1 MLEQLFGSKTRVA
14 LLRTFLHNPDN
25 FFYVRELVRS
35 LDMHLNSIRRELEN
49 LEAIGII
56 QASTK
61 VDFEREVEK
70 EIKDNKKYYKLN
82 SDFIFSEEL
91 RALLVKAQLVIEQSL
106 IQRIEKLGDVA
117 YCLLSGVFVGRVDSQ
132 VDIMIVGDVK
142 KPRFRKLVESFE
154 RDLGRPINYAIL
166 TEEDFRYRK
175 DVADRFLYDLMENKH
190 LLVIDHLFNQA
201 NYQQLVEQL
210 APELKVKP
218 VKVAKTLRQVSLRQA
233 SLRQAQGKQG
243 KQAQGKKAKIK
254 KVTITL
260 RQASLR
266 QAQSKKKST
275 KRKNDRHS
283 RKR

>member
-56 QASTK
+56 QSSTK
-61 VDFEREVEK
+61 ADFEREVEK
-70 EIKDNKKYYKLN
+70 KLKDNKKYYKLN

-106 IQRIEKLGDVA
+106 INRIEKLGDVA
-117 YCLLSGVFVGRVDSQ
+117 YCLLSGVFVGRVDAQ

-142 KPRFRKLVESFE
+142 KSRFRKLVDSFE
-154 RDLGRPINYAIL
+154 RELGRPINYTIL

-175 DVADRFLYDLMENKH
+175 DVTDRFLYDLLEHKH
-190 LLVIDHLFNQA
+190 MLVIDRLFNQP
-201 NYQQLVEQL
+201 NYQTIVDQM
-210 APELKVKP
+210 APEIKSVP
-218 VKVAKTLRQVSLRQA
+218 VKVTKT
-233 SLRQAQGKQG
+233 LRQAQGK
-243 KQAQGKKAKIK
+243 KKKAISKSKKRVKVKVLKKTPRRSSLRRAQGG
-254 KVTITL
+254 
-260 RQASLR
+260 QG
-266 QAQSKKKST
+266 KST